1 MSEPA
6 VSVDHVSKHFRVY
19 SDRNQ
24 SLKATVLSGRRAKY
38 DSFQALKDVTFD
50 VPQGTTFGLLGRNGS
65 GKSTLLKCMARILN
79 PNSGSITT
87 RGRVAAMLEVGSG
100 FHPELSGRENV
111 YLNGSILGMSRQEID
126 RKFDQIVDF
135 SGVEAFIDQPVKN
148 YSSGMYVR
156 LGFAVSIHVEPDV
169 LLVDEVLAVGDM
181 EFQDKC
187 LDKFA
192 QFRDEGRTVV
202 VVSHGVE
209 QMRSFCDQAA
219 WLDHGT
225 LQAIGDASD
234 IVDRYSDVGHGAEEA
249 VGGGKRYG
257 TGEIRIDDIHLL
269 DAEGQPIES
278 APTGSAVALR
288 VRYTARQRVERPV
301 FGVSLATAGGKHLWS
316 YDGLAAGAVPDSI
329 EAGSGS
335 LDIKIDRLALMPDLF
350 DVNAD
355 VKDHHKTRTFDA
367 LERSLRFQVT
377 SGHPRAAG
385 GSMVLDASMTMPRA
399 AQ

>member
-1 MSEPA
+1 MLEPA

-19 SDRNQ
+19 TDRNQ
-24 SLKATVLSGRRAKY
+24 SLKATVLSGRRARY
-38 DSFQALKDVTFD
+38 ERFDALKDVTFD
-50 VPQGTTFGLLGRNGS
+50 VPTGTTFGLLGRNGS

-126 RKFDQIVDF
+126 RKFDEIVDF

-156 LGFAVSIHVEPDV
+156 LGFAVSIHVEPEV

-209 QMRSFCDQAA
+209 QMRTFCDQAA
-219 WLDHGT
+219 WLDHGV
-225 LQAIGDASD
+225 LQAVGEASD
-234 IVDRYSDVGHGAEEA
+234 IVDRYSDVGHGAEEVA
-249 VGGGKRYG
+249 GGGKRYG
-257 TGEIRIDDIHLL
+257 SGEIRIDDIQLL
-269 DAEGQPIES
+269 DADGTPID
-278 APTGSAVALR
+278 ATPTGSAVSLR
-288 VRYTARQRVERPV
+288 LRYTAQQPVERPV

-316 YDGLAAGAVPDSI
+316 YDGLTAGAVPARV
-329 EAGSGS
+329 EPGPGS
-335 LDIKIDRLALMPDLF
+335 LDIRIDRLALMPDLF

-377 SGHPRAAG
+377 SGSPRAAG

-399 AQ
+399 DA

>member
-1 MSEPA
+1 MVEAA
-6 VSVDHVSKHFRVY
+6 VTVDHVSKHFRVY

-24 SLKATVLSGRRAKY
+24 SLKATVLAGRRAKY
-38 DSFQALKDVTFD
+38 EQFQALKNVDFE

-65 GKSTLLKCMARILN
+65 GKSTLLKCIAKILN
-79 PNSGSITT
+79 PNSGTITT

-111 YLNGSILGMSRQEID
+111 YLNGSILGMSRREID

-135 SGVEAFIDQPVKN
+135 SGVEQFIDQPVKN

-209 QMRSFCDQAA
+209 QMRTFCDQAA
-219 WLDHGT
+219 WLDHGV
-225 LQAIGDASD
+225 LQAVGEASD

-249 VGGGKRYG
+249 AGGGKRYG
-257 TGEIRIDDIHLL
+257 TGEIRIDTIELL
-269 DAEGQPIES
+269 DDSGMPIDS
-278 APTGSAVALR
+278 TPTGSAVALR
-288 VRYTARQRVERPV
+288 VHYTAKQRIERPV
-301 FGVSLATAGGKHLWS
+301 FGVSLATAGGKHLWT
-316 YDGLAAGAVPDSI
+316 YDGLTAGAVPDRV
-329 EAGSGS
+329 EAGAGS
-335 LDIKIDRLALMPDLF
+335 VDVRIERLTLMPDLF
-350 DVNAD
+350 DVKAS
-355 VKDHHKTRTFDA
+355 VQDHHKTRTYDM
-367 LERSLRFQVT
+367 LEHSLRFQVT
-377 SGHPRAAG
+377 SGQPRASG
-385 GSMVLDASMTMPRA
+385 GSMVMDASMTLPQSRD
-399 AQ
+399 

>member
-1 MSEPA
+1 MGEPA
-6 VSVDHVSKHFRVY
+6 VTVDHVSKHFRVY

-24 SLKATVLSGRRAKY
+24 SLKATVLAGRRAKY
-38 DSFQALKDVTFD
+38 EQFQALKDVDFE

-65 GKSTLLKCMARILN
+65 GKSTLLKCIARILN
-79 PNSGSITT
+79 PNSGTITT

-111 YLNGSILGMSRQEID
+111 YLNGSILGMSRKEID

-135 SGVEAFIDQPVKN
+135 SGVEQFIDQPVKN

-209 QMRSFCDQAA
+209 QMRTFCDQAA
-219 WLDHGT
+219 WLDHGV
-225 LQAIGDASD
+225 LQAVGEASD
-234 IVDRYSDVGHGAEEA
+234 IVDRYSDVGHGAEDVA
-249 VGGGKRYG
+249 GGGKRYG
-257 TGEIRIDDIHLL
+257 TGEVRIDDIELL
-269 DAEGQPIES
+269 DAAGAPIES
-278 APTGSAVALR
+278 TPTGSAVALR
-288 VRYTARQRVERPV
+288 LHYTAKQRVERPV

-316 YDGLAAGAVPDSI
+316 YDGLAAGAVPDRV
-329 EAGSGS
+329 EPGPGT
-335 LDIKIDRLALMPDLF
+335 LDIRIDRLTLMPDLF

-355 VKDHHKTRTFDA
+355 VKDQHKTRTFDS

-385 GSMVLDASMTMPRA
+385 GSIVLDASMTMPRA
-399 AQ
+399 AD